1 MAKSYHLV
9 GSYTCPWVQRA
20 VIAMRAKGVEFEVT
34 YVNLR
39 DKPDWLLE
47 ISPHGK
53 VPVLKVDDE
62 VLFESNAIAEFLDET
77 VPPRLHPEDPIKRAR
92 NRAWTDFVPTFS
104 SQLGKVIY
112 AKTKEAVEEGR
123 APAAKALARL
133 EEALG
138 KERGNDG
145 PYFNGDAFSL
155 VDAAYAPFLQRFMV
169 AEEFLNTGLLNDFPL
184 VKAWGEAL
192 LKNESVIKSVA
203 PNFAEEY
210 EGNHRRRET
219 YAGSLMEAGKAAAE

>member
-1 MAKSYHLV
+1 MATTYHLI

-20 VIAMRAKGVEFEVT
+20 VIAMRAKDVEFEVT

-62 VLFESNAIAEFLDET
+62 VLFESNAIAEYLDET

-92 NRAWTDFVPTFS
+92 NRAWTDFVPSFS
-104 SQLGKVIY
+104 SALGKVIY
-112 AKTKEAVEEGR
+112 AKSKDAVAEGR
-123 APAAKALARL
+123 PVAAKALTRL
-133 EEALG
+133 EEALA
-138 KERGNDG
+138 KERDNEG
-145 PYFNGDAFSL
+145 PFFNGEAFSL
-155 VDAAYAPFLQRFMV
+155 VDAAYAPFLQRFMIADKV
-169 AEEFLNTGLLNDFPL
+169 LKTRLLDEFPL
-184 VKAWGEAL
+184 VKAWAAAL
-192 LKNESVIKSVA
+192 MATDFVIRSVA

-210 EGNHRRRET
+210 EGNHRRRGT
-219 YAGSLMEAGKAAAE
+219 YAWSLMEAGRAAAQ